1 MRAPALTLLLLAHAS
16 AALLATVLPTPAAA
30 ERDPARG
37 AAGGGAEWLGPPAPA
52 APRRVVSLAP
62 SLTDLVVA
70 MGLHERLVG
79 VTRYDDSPAV
89 SALPRVGGFLDPN
102 PEAVIA
108 LRPDL
113 VLWMT
118 DGGAYPAVR
127 RIASLGVPVR
137 ALPIVSIPDLLAA
150 SREIGAALGARA
162 AGDRLAQELEARI
175 QSARARAAKVRP
187 VRVLFVVGRDPL
199 VVAGPGSYPDEVLRI
214 AGGENV
220 VKTGRPWPVYPLE
233 QAVADDPDV
242 VIDGAVLEPEQGM
255 ARLRAIPAVRAGRVR
270 RMSNDGALRPGP
282 RLADALDE
290 IFRALHAEAGAR

>member
-1 MRAPALTLLLLAHAS
+1 MRATAQRLLAVAAVVAVATLPAS
-16 AALLATVLPTPAAA
+16 AA
-30 ERDPARG
+30 ERDPGRG
-37 AAGGGAEWLGPPAPA
+37 AAVGGAEWLGPPAPA

-89 SALPRVGGFLDPN
+89 RALPRVGGFLDPN

-162 AGDRLAQELEARI
+162 AGDRLAQDLEARI
-175 QSARARAAKVRP
+175 QSVRARAAKVRP

-214 AGGENV
+214 AGAENV
-220 VKTGRPWPVYPLE
+220 VKTGRPWPIYPLE
-233 QAVADDPDV
+233 RAVADDPDV
-242 VIDGAVLEPEQGM
+242 VIDGAVLEPPEGL

-290 IFRALHAEAGAR
+290 IFRALHAEAGER